1 MVGVDTALGLP
12 CLLPGPGNL
21 CFFGAS
27 PGLGLY
33 IQAASGLGLMTQW
46 SYWPLVQART
56 EGLGGHGHS
65 DRNDGQNENLNL
77 ARCDQIYFLC
87 SSH

>member
-1 MVGVDTALGLP
+1 MRVDTTLGLP

-27 PGLGLY
+27 PGLRLY